1 MKWPHHL
8 LGHSLQESLAFL
20 GELGRLGLC
29 CANGSELSDPT
40 LQMAGPFIGIR
51 RNGEGIHG
59 SGYIVEVDVQLDG
72 VSRVERCAA

>member
-1 MKWPHHL
+1 
-8 LGHSLQESLAFL
+8 
-20 GELGRLGLC
+20 
-29 CANGSELSDPT
+29 
-40 LQMAGPFIGIR
+40 MAGPFIGIR